1 MEIECENC
9 GGTDWVL
16 SIHEMRAMRRTMA
29 YSALKC
35 KGCGMTYPQQELG
48 KNVKKETIV
57 SMLSQ

>member
-9 GGTDWVL
+9 GGTNWVL
-16 SIHEMRAMRRTMA
+16 SIYEMRAMRRTMA

-35 KGCGMTYPQQELG
+35 KGCGMTYPLQELG